1 MHKLG
6 VNNLVGLVKR
16 AMMIGLVELPIKKTN
31 QGRLKI

>member
-6 VNNLVGLVKR
+6 VNNLVSLVKR
-16 AMMIGLVELPIKKTN
+16 AMMIGLVELPTKETN